1 MAIYLA
7 SPSVD
12 IENRTIL
19 DILFFSE
26 WERDYKGTSAFFK
39 TILEDISCSNQTKEG
54 NIRFCRSDYF
64 CEYPE
69 DNDFRGTWRALW
81 DLKLQLKKTL
91 KEPILLDDVFI
102 ESEAFDESSKFM
114 GTTPDDPTFCVI
126 ISDFSNMKDLLEA
139 QKQIASK
146 NSLEMNLPIEMRS
159 TMIFEGISQLIIN
172 IGIVEKSFYE
182 EGALEARIIQN
193 ICKEQGGTCHYTD
206 RF

>member
-12 IENRTIL
+12 IENRTTL

-26 WERDYKGTSAFFK
+26 WERDYKGTPAFFK
-39 TILEDISCSNQTKEG
+39 TILKDIDCPVRAKEG

-69 DNDFRGTWRALW
+69 DEDFRGTWRALW
-81 DLKLQLKKTL
+81 DIKLQLKKPL
-91 KEPILLDDVFI
+91 KESVLLEDVFI

-114 GTTPDDPTFCVI
+114 GTTPDDLTFCVTI
-126 ISDFSNMKDLLEA
+126 ADFSNMEDLLEA
-139 QKQIASK
+139 QKQIDLK
-146 NSLEMNLPIEMRS
+146 NNLDMNLSIEMRS
-159 TMIFEGISQLIIN
+159 TVISEGLFQLIIN
-172 IGIVEKSFYE
+172 IGLVEKSFYE
-182 EGALEARIIQN
+182 EGALEARIIQE
-193 ICKEQGGTCHYTD
+193 ICKKHRGTCHYTD